1 MHGLRL
7 VHVRG
12 TVLTL
17 LRGSDSAG
25 SGLGTVWGV
34 TFHHELYLLVTECDF
49 SPQEALHAGTAL
61 TAKLFGW
68 KDGGQIAQGFKA
80 DLVLIEGNP
89 LDDIDATLNIRS
101 VWRDGIQA
109 KEFQK

>member
-1 MHGLRL
+1 M
-7 VHVRG
+7 
-12 TVLTL
+12 LTI

-25 SGLGTVWGV
+25 PGLGTAWGV
-34 TFHHELYLLVTECDF
+34 TFHHELFLLVKECGF
-49 SPQEALHAGTAL
+49 SPKEALHAGTAL

-68 KDGGQIAQGFKA
+68 NDRGQIAQGLKA
-80 DLVLIEGNP
+80 DLVLIGGNP

-109 KEFQK
+109 KEFQQ

>member
-1 MHGLRL
+1 M
-7 VHVRG
+7 
-12 TVLTL
+12 L

-25 SGLGTVWGV
+25 PGLGTAWGA
-34 TFHHELYLLVTECDF
+34 TFHHEMYLLVKACGF
-49 SPQEALHAGTAL
+49 SPKEALHAGTAL

-68 KDGGQIAQGFKA
+68 KDRGQIAQGLKA

-89 LDDIDATLNIRS
+89 VDDIDDTLNIRS

-109 KEFQK
+109 KDFQE